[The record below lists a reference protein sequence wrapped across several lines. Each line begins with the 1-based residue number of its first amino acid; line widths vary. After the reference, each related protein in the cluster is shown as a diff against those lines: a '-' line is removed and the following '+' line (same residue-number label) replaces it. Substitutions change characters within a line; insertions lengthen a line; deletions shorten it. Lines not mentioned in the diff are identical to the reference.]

1 MATIISQCL
10 RVAICVVLF
19 SNSSWARSENDVPVL
34 CPAVAPGIFGD
45 LTQHYGCYLP
55 GVDVLEDKMKPTRP
69 SGMSRIKPGA
79 IPQTP
84 MWLKEFSSHLL
95 NSTRLINNFLQAGNP
110 TLDDSDTE
118 CDGSCPS
125 SPSWVPQCCR
135 AETRLLYPMYGRSLT
150 TDRLVPIAQELNP
163 NGIQQPVVYRHCL
176 SEETELVHGRCHQS
190 TLARLFFIPTTG
202 GYPYRQ
208 DLILVP
214 NNCECLVTL
223 GRKFENN
230 WDESDKQD
238 TPDNS
243 PPATLLPLN
252 EGSGMGGV
260 ESSPDLAM
268 VQDEQLILHHQ
279 DS

>member
-176 SEETELVHGRCHQS
+176 AALPSE
-190 TLARLFFIPTTG
+190 
-202 GYPYRQ
+202 
-208 DLILVP
+208 
-214 NNCECLVTL
+214 
-223 GRKFENN
+223 
-230 WDESDKQD
+230 
-238 TPDNS
+238 
-243 PPATLLPLN
+243 
-252 EGSGMGGV
+252 
-260 ESSPDLAM
+260 
-268 VQDEQLILHHQ
+268 
-279 DS
+279 

>member
-95 NSTRLINNFLQAGNP
+95 NSTRLINNFLQAENP

-176 SEETELVHGRCHQS
+176 SRNRWQSSLFSFRIIERKRRTFFRLSVH
-190 TLARLFFIPTTG
+190 
-202 GYPYRQ
+202 
-208 DLILVP
+208 
-214 NNCECLVTL
+214 
-223 GRKFENN
+223 
-230 WDESDKQD
+230 
-238 TPDNS
+238 
-243 PPATLLPLN
+243 
-252 EGSGMGGV
+252 
-260 ESSPDLAM
+260 ESSSHCSGFLENETKAN
-268 VQDEQLILHHQ
+268 DEGEGKFVVAVAAVL
-279 DS
+279 